1 MAKTGSTQK
10 TAVKASQPKGAASK
24 NVDRGVWGWIESEKG
39 RIWETPLIPEGDT
52 CVATVKRSFSKE
64 LDSTFKFYAYRSGRV
79 LGRRDTVDAAK
90 KLAESGKADPRDDAV
105 ALYAKN
111 HSGDIP
117 MFLRL
122 SEKERQ
128 QVRQHYRYDAPAASK
143 VEAFERA
150 AVKRGLTAA
159 DMTDPGTVKLL
170 EEMAAKDRGAA
181 AAAGVERPKGRSAG
195 SSATTKAERAAVD
208 VQDAAKLSSLRDG
221 NPKKEGSAAWKRWD
235 LLLDHARKGSN
246 VGAFLKDG
254 GNPETLRNAVL
265 KGWVKMEG
273 GK

>member
-10 TAVKASQPKGAASK
+10 AAVTQPKGAASK
-24 NVDRGVWGWIESEKG
+24 NVDRGVWGWIESERG

-64 LDSTFKFYAYRSGRV
+64 LDGTYKFYAYRSGRV

-105 ALYAKN
+105 ALYVRD

-143 VEAFERA
+143 VEAFQRA
-150 AVKRGLTAA
+150 VEKRGMTVA
-159 DMTDPGTVKLL
+159 DLTDPGTVKLL
-170 EEMAAKDRGAA
+170 EELAAKDRGA